1 MILLLVKAE
10 KLRFKAVVGIS
21 NVFDIDIPVQN
32 SQRQTALVAVRWQ
45 GMSERERQKQTLLGL
60 TNQLPDSSKKPSHP
74 YSRLP
79 EFKVQ

>member
-1 MILLLVKAE
+1 
-10 KLRFKAVVGIS
+10 
-21 NVFDIDIPVQN
+21 
-32 SQRQTALVAVRWQ
+32 
-45 GMSERERQKQTLLGL
+45 MSERERQKQTLLGL